1 MSEYL
6 SPLWKW
12 CWKHRLETSE
22 PPHDK
27 INKMACAPIED
38 SDQPGKIVNEPRH
51 DKINKNEC
59 APSEDSDQPGH
70 PLSLI
75 RVFAVRMKKAW
86 ILSDPLSAQR
96 RLRSAFASR
105 RLRSCPGW
113 SESSLGI
120 SLGIAKTQIMPRLIW
135 VFAGRTVILLVLSW
149 DGSFLLRVLISPGVT
164 ARIII

>member
-12 CWKHRLETSE
+12 RWKHRLETSE

-51 DKINKNEC
+51 DKINKNE
-59 APSEDSDQPGH
+59 H
-70 PLSLI
+70 PPSLI

-86 ILSDPLSAQR
+86 ILNDPLSAQR
-96 RLRSAFASR
+96 RLRSAWASR

-120 SLGIAKTQIMPRLIW
+120 NLGIAKTQIMPRLIW
-135 VFAGRTVILLVLSW
+135 VFAERTVILLVLSW
-149 DGSFLLRVLISPGVT
+149 DGSFLLRVLISPRVT
-164 ARIII
+164 ARIMI